1 MARTRAAIQAAQRN
15 GMAARRQ
22 QVAALLHAGFQQCEI
37 AAQLGVSEAT
47 ISGDCTVLREQ
58 WRVAAAAD
66 YAEVAA
72 AALAALDVDE
82 AGLRD
87 LLGQNLSPR
96 DRVAVYGQI
105 GLIQERRA
113 KWRGFDSPPRGAV
126 AGDLVAALLLI
137 DGAVVS

>member
-47 ISGDCTVLREQ
+47 VSGDCAVLREQ
-58 WRVAAAAD
+58 WRVVAAAD
-66 YAEVAA
+66 YADVAA

-82 AGLRD
+82 AGLRE
-87 LLGQNLSPR
+87 LLGGNLSPR
-96 DRVAVYGQI
+96 DRVAVYNQI

-113 KWRGFDSPPRGAV
+113 TWWRC
-126 AGDLVAALLLI
+126 
-137 DGAVVS
+137 

>member
-1 MARTRAAIQAAQRN
+1 MARTRSAIQAAQRN

-22 QVAALLHAGFQQCEI
+22 QVAALLHAGFQQRAI
-37 AAQLGVSEAT
+37 AEQLGVSEAMV
-47 ISGDCTVLREQ
+47 SGDCAILRAQ

-72 AALAALDVDE
+72 AARAALDVDE
-82 AGLRD
+82 AGLRE
-87 LLGQNLSPR
+87 LLGQSLSPR

-126 AGDLVAALLLI
+126 TGDLVAALLLI
-137 DGAVVS
+137 DGEVVS